1 MARETEQVTR
11 ATARWTVRGTARPRR
26 GSARPS
32 GRSGA
37 VCAALLLLFALA
49 ALASPPVAGT
59 AGAQEDVV
67 LAGSGI
73 RYPGGFDPNTVGE
86 VQGKATGLSRPE
98 QGPVRFLLRSDRD
111 TYTVLAAP
119 TWFWNDLKIDLP
131 DGTSVRVRGSKSVG
145 KDGRLYII
153 AQEVI
158 LPGNGRSL
166 SFRDEGGVPL
176 WGGAGAR
183 GGGRGMGM
191 GSPMGG
197 PGGMRGGMGGRMPGR
212 R

>member
-1 MARETEQVTR
+1 MD
-11 ATARWTVRGTARPRR
+11 RGTERGTGASDRPTGQGTAHPRR
-26 GSARPS
+26 GSARHA

-37 VCAALLLLFALA
+37 AGAALLLLFALA
-49 ALASPPVAGT
+49 AVATPQLAGT
-59 AGAQEDVV
+59 AGAQEDTV

-86 VQGKATGLSRPE
+86 VRGKATGLSRPE
-98 QGPVRFLLRSDRD
+98 HGPVRFLLRSDRD

-119 TWFWNDLKIDLP
+119 TWFWNDLKIELP
-131 DGTSVRVRGSKSVG
+131 DGTPVRVRGSKSVG

-158 LPGNGRSL
+158 LSAKGRSL
-166 SFRDEGGVPL
+166 SFRDDAGSPL
-176 WGGAGAR
+176 WRGAGAGR
-183 GGGRGMGM
+183 AGRGMGT